1 MVRYQ
6 FIDDL
11 IPLILDAD
19 EHWWPCH
26 LAALATVSSAWLF
39 YVRKQLYP
47 CPDIRSFSA
56 AQKLADTLKG
66 NAYLASLVKGISL
79 QPNVPACSFHV
90 RRLPPTAH
98 KAIRELL
105 QLEDLGRLTFG
116 GDLTSKAALYLRLI
130 AHPEAVEEIHI
141 NGPAHARSESQAL
154 VEWDESFTF
163 GFRNL
168 RKLRLSHIDMIFTT
182 ANVPYP
188 ASFTHLILEDV
199 LFFHGNILQLL
210 NGASSLKCLH
220 VTSSDTME
228 DELRRVLSSCA
239 VDCLHYDVRK
249 SAATNPFADL
259 DSRHGESIRC
269 LHLDGHCMDIG
280 ILTTLGEVF
289 KNLEELVIS
298 GRLVRVL
305 PREWA
310 HFIRVGGLGSLRR
323 LVLPWGTNEPPFAA
337 WQGKELEEI
346 RAACLTRSITL
357 MESK

>member
-1 MVRYQ
+1 MVRCQ

-66 NAYLASLVKGISL
+66 SPYLASLVKGISL
-79 QPNVPACSFHV
+79 QPNAPTCV
-90 RRLPPTAH
+90 RRLSPTAH
-98 KAIRELL
+98 RAIRELL
-105 QLEDLGRLTFG
+105 QVEDLRRLAFG
-116 GDLTSKAALYLRLI
+116 GHLASKAPLYFRLI

-141 NGPAHARSESQAL
+141 NGPAHSEPSQAL

-168 RKLRLSHIDMIFTT
+168 RKLRLSHIEMVFTT
-182 ANVPYP
+182 ATVPYP

-199 LFFHGNILQLL
+199 LFVHGNIPQLL

-228 DELRRVLSSCA
+228 DELRLVLSSCA

-259 DSRHGESIRC
+259 DSHHGESVRC
-269 LHLDGHCMDIG
+269 LHLDGHFMDVG

-289 KNLEELVIS
+289 RNLEELVVS
-298 GRLVRVL
+298 GRLVRVR
-305 PREWA
+305 PKEWA
-310 HFIRVGGLGSLRR
+310 EFIRVGGLASLRR
-323 LVLPWGTNEPPFAA
+323 LALPWGTNEPPFAA

-357 MESK
+357 MVSK